1 MNSVTSVNVK
11 KAGMA
16 SRNIVMKK
24 QYTLLRSAQFA
35 VVFGLLGFFF
45 ALPSHP
51 IKNKWSVP
59 KVAGGPNFGV
69 DSYPNLD

>member
-51 IKNKWSVP
+51 IKNK
-59 KVAGGPNFGV
+59 
-69 DSYPNLD
+69 

>member
-11 KAGMA
+11 KAGIA

-35 VVFGLLGFFF
+35 AVFGLLVFFF

-51 IKNKWSVP
+51 IKNK
-59 KVAGGPNFGV
+59 
-69 DSYPNLD
+69 